1 MIDVMIIAHN
11 ERLNL
16 PHCLRSLTGW
26 VHQVFVI
33 DSGSTDGTVEI
44 AREMGAQVHHH
55 PWEGYARQKNW
66 GLENL
71 PWESPWVMI
80 LDADEGVP
88 EELRKV
94 LVGITSRPAEE
105 VRENGFFINRLTYFM
120 NRPLRHCGYF
130 PSWNLRLFKRGMA
143 KYEDRLVHEHMLV
156 PEPVGYIHEAM
167 FHNDRRGLEHYIAK
181 HNRYSTLEAQ
191 SLWAEIVASRT
202 GTLAKESLPA
212 DARRR
217 RWLKQHVL
225 PRIPAP
231 WVGRFLY
238 MYIFKLGI
246 LDGRSGLEFCQF
258 IAMYDFMV
266 SLKLREIRRAVRD
279 GEMPVSQTKPI
290 QGLAVAEGEERPAGS
305 GSDH

>member
-1 MIDVMIIAHN
+1 
-11 ERLNL
+11 
-16 PHCLRSLTGW
+16 
-26 VHQVFVI
+26 
-33 DSGSTDGTVEI
+33 
-44 AREMGAQVHHH
+44 
-55 PWEGYARQKNW
+55 
-66 GLENL
+66 
-71 PWESPWVMI
+71 
-80 LDADEGVP
+80 
-88 EELRKV
+88 
-94 LVGITSRPAEE
+94 
-105 VRENGFFINRLTYFM
+105 M

-231 WVGRFLY
+231 WVWRFLY

-246 LDGRSGLEFCQF
+246 LDGRTGIEFCQF

-266 SLKLREIRRAVRD
+266 SLKLREIRRAAKD
-279 GEMPVSQTKPI
+279 AAMPVSQVRPV
-290 QGLAVAEGEERPAGS
+290 QGLAVAEGEHRADSAASPN
-305 GSDH
+305 DH